1 MRARA
6 IAAALSLLLLATACG
21 GGSSS
26 PLASPASTLKVAMI
40 LPGPIQD
47 ADYNAVG
54 YQALQDIKKR
64 TGATVAFSESV
75 AVADAERVGREYIS
89 SGSNVLIYHGG
100 QFVTIVA
107 KLAGEFPAVDF
118 IQESSGNTSGLAPN
132 VWNIGRKFYQGFYV
146 LGVLAA
152 ASTKTNKIGYVA
164 GTRLPDFVASLNA
177 LKLAVQR
184 TNPSATVEYA
194 FDGDQNDQVKAR
206 ETASSQ
212 INDGVDFIV
221 VSVNNGVY
229 GIVQAAEANPSKKV
243 LTTTYYTDKS
253 KTAPKVFTTSLLA
266 DFSKVYLE
274 VIGKIQKGTRGGYV
288 EMRPGNGFE
297 LAPIQNVSKAAA
309 DKTEQAW
316 KDVVAGKVEIPEV
329 TTAVQ

>member
-1 MRARA
+1 MTLRLL
-6 IAAALSLLLLATACG
+6 AATLLLALVAGCG
-21 GGSSS
+21 GSATS
-26 PLASPASTLKVAMI
+26 PGPTPKSNLKVAMI

-47 ADYNAVG
+47 ADFNAVG

-64 TGATVAFSESV
+64 GATVAFSESV

-89 SGSNVLIYHGG
+89 NGSNVVIYHGG
-100 QFVTIVA
+100 QFVTTVA
-107 KLAGEFPAVDF
+107 KLAAAYPNVDF
-118 IQESSGNTSGLAPN
+118 IQESSGQASGLPAN
-132 VWNIGRKFYQGFYV
+132 VWNIGRKFYLGFYV

-152 ASTKTNKIGYVA
+152 AATRTNKIGYIA

-177 LKLAVQR
+177 VKLAVQR

-194 FDGDQNDQVKAR
+194 FTGDQNDQVKAR

-229 GIVQAAEANPSKKV
+229 GIVQAAQANPTKSV

-253 KTAPKVFTTSLLA
+253 KTAPKVFTTSLLS
-266 DFSKVYLE
+266 DFSKVYLQ
-274 VIGKIQKGTRGGYV
+274 VIDNIQKGQTGGYL

-297 LAPIQNVSKAAA
+297 LAPIQNVPKPAA
-309 DKTEQAW
+309 DKAQQAW
-316 KDVVAGKVEIPEV
+316 RDVVAGKVEIPEI
-329 TTAVQ
+329 TDKIQ